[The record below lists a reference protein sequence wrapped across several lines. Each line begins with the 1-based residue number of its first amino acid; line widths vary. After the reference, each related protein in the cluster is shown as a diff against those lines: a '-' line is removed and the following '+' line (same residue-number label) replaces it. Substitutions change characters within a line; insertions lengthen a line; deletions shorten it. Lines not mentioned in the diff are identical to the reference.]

1 MLGTGP
7 DKKVSIYI
15 GEDHSYHGHAAY
27 LAIVEYLFRSGVVMA
42 TAIRGIAGFG
52 ADHHL
57 HTIVIERLTEN
68 LPIKVQF
75 LESEEKLADLI
86 PELCRMVGTG
96 LIEIENTVVDKP
108 PRPADRRRAEPD
120 QPLRSSTTAQFLR
133 ICIND
138 RDMWRGRPL
147 YQALVECLRANGV
160 AGVTVF
166 QG

>member
-1 MLGTGP
+1 
-7 DKKVSIYI
+7 
-15 GEDHSYHGHAAY
+15 
-27 LAIVEYLFRSGVVMA
+27 MA

-75 LESEEKLADLI
+75 LESEEKLADLL

-120 QPLRSSTTAQFLR
+120 QPLWSSATAQFLR
-133 ICIND
+133 ICINE

-147 YQALVECLRANGV
+147 YQAFVECLRANGV
-160 AGVTVF
+160 AGVTVYPGVAGF
-166 QG
+166 GRIPADRGRTSIPLISQSSHNARRGRE